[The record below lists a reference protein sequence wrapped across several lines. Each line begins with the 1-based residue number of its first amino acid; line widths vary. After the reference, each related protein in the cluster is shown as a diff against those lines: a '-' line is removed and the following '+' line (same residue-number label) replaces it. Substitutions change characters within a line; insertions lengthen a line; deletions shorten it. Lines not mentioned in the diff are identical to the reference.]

1 MNNRDK
7 GKDIT
12 LEFILWIAGT
22 GGVLVVL
29 HWILDLLD
37 LI

>member
-1 MNNRDK
+1 MNNRDN

-12 LEFILWIAGT
+12 LEFVLWIAGT
-22 GGVLVVL
+22 GVVL
-29 HWILDLLD
+29 AVLHLIFDLLD